1 MNNFFQ
7 KLTFNQR
14 EKSKKAFINRVV
26 FLKNL
31 IQPQRHLVVD
41 ASPGPACRNE
51 LPVITH
57 PQSAK

>member
-31 IQPQRHLVVD
+31 IQPHRHFVVD
-41 ASPGPACRNE
+41 VSPGPACKNK
-51 LPVITH
+51 LQAITH
-57 PQSAK
+57 PPSAK